1 MLDRYADRWALVTGA
16 SSGIGK
22 EFAQRLA
29 ALGMHLVLTARRED
43 EMRQLADDLDTR
55 HGTRCEII
63 PLDLAV
69 PGNAARLVEE
79 ISQRQIEIE
88 LLINNAGFGVV
99 GTFSETDVDQVGQMV
114 QLNIAA
120 LTDLTYRLAAP
131 MVERGHGGIINLS
144 SSAAF
149 QPVAFMSAYAASKS
163 FVLHFSEALWAELR
177 DYGVTVH
184 ALCPGPVETSFFNVA
199 GVPEWLKS
207 HSSHSPE
214 DVVKVGLR
222 ALEKKKQYAVVGWKN
237 YFVSLL
243 SRFAPRKMVV
253 NESRKY
259 FRPRS
264 KSKKKKKGEPEQ
276 DSAAATDADEAT
288 DDGQDTL
295 SKQTVDH

>member
-1 MLDRYADRWALVTGA
+1 VLDRYADRWALVTGA

-29 ALGMHLVLTARRED
+29 ALGMHLVLTARREE

-55 HGTRCEII
+55 HGTQCVII
-63 PLDLAV
+63 PLDLSV

-79 ISQRQIEIE
+79 ISRREIDIE
-88 LLINNAGFGVV
+88 LLINNAGFAIV
-99 GTFSETDVDQVGQMV
+99 GTFPETDAERISQLV
-114 QLNIAA
+114 QLNVVAM
-120 LTDLTYRLAAP
+120 TELTYRLAAP
-131 MVERGHGGIINLS
+131 MVQRGHGGIVNVAS
-144 SSAAF
+144 NAAF
-149 QPVAFMSAYAASKS
+149 QPVAYMAAYSASKS
-163 FVLHFSEALWAELR
+163 FVLHFSEALWAELK

-184 ALCPGPVETSFFNVA
+184 ALCPGPTETEFFQVA

-207 HSSHSPE
+207 HTSHSVE
-214 DVVKVGLR
+214 EVVKHGLR
-222 ALEKKKQYAVVGWKN
+222 SLEKRKQYTVVGWKN
-237 YFVSLL
+237 YLVSLL

-276 DSAAATDADEAT
+276 DKPAETPEAS
-288 DDGQDTL
+288 DDGQDSL
-295 SKQTVDH
+295 SKQAVDH